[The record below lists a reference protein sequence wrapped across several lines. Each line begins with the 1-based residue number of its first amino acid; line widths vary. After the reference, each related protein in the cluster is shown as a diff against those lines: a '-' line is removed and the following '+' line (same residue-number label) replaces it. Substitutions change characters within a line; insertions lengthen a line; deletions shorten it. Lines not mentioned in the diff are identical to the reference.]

1 MSDSEN
7 SKEIKKIHP
16 WRLCPT
22 GEHWVRTH
30 NMHVPP
36 SKEHPEGYDTI
47 RHAHCARNPSGKDQL
62 YLDEILEISDK
73 NFSNAQPKPCPLEL
87 KFEKNGSK
95 FDDLIAGWTKYWNDV
110 LSPTEFLEPNL
121 VKALIASESSF
132 KPEILADPKDPN
144 SARGLMQLLNSTRK
158 ILGNEKG
165 ELINHFVT
173 VSRED
178 LNNSSVNICAGI
190 RWLFNK
196 RKLTS
201 SRLGRDATWE
211 EGVFEYKG
219 GRTVTKK
226 RMQELM
232 DTFSGYLEV
241 YKKCI
246 KK

>member
-1 MSDSEN
+1 MPDSEN
-7 SKEIKKIHP
+7 CKEIKKIHS
-16 WRLCPT
+16 WRLCPV

-30 NMHVPP
+30 NMRVPP

-73 NFSNAQPKPCPLEL
+73 KFFNAQPKPCPLKL
-87 KFEKNGSK
+87 KFGEDGSK
-95 FDDLIAGWTKYWNDV
+95 YDDLIAGWTKYWNDV
-110 LSPTEFLEPNL
+110 LSPTELLDPNL
-121 VKALIASESSF
+121 VKALIAFESSF
-132 KPEILADPKDPN
+132 NPNILANIKNLN
-144 SARGLMQLLNSTRK
+144 SARGLMQLINSTRK

-178 LNNSSVNICAGI
+178 LNNPSVNICAGI

-201 SRLGRDATWE
+201 SRLGRVATWE
-211 EGVFEYKG
+211 EAVFEYKG

-232 DTFSGYLEV
+232 DTFSGFLEA
-241 YKKCI
+241 YKKCV
-246 KK
+246 KN